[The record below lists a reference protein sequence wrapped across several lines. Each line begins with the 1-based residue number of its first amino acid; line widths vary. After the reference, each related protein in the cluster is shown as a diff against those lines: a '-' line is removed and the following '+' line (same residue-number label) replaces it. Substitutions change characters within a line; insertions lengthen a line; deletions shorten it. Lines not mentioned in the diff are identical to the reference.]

1 MQLLHNAKTASHRGS
16 RKTIEQCRRSYYW
29 PFFAQNI
36 HDWIKN
42 CIVCAQV
49 TPIDNKHIRPPLRE
63 ITSKTSFPGD
73 ILQIDLVGPF
83 TPSNGFTQIL
93 TAIDVFTKYLF
104 ATPIRRITA
113 QSVTTVLTQLFLKHT
128 YIPKIIMTDEGSQ
141 FTSSLM
147 KDVTD
152 LLDIEL
158 QHATVKHPQTIGL
171 LERAHANLKKTLKIY
186 ENNQHTD
193 WHKYVDYAVF
203 AHNTNYN
210 PITRSTPS
218 DLFHGFAPNKALEV
232 RFQVPHKKQ
241 PEFQTIQQ
249 IQDKL
254 KELVYLQKDD
264 IIQRYVKYKQY
275 YDKQPQAYPLKIH
288 TYCLLLNPKLDTQKQ
303 SMNKM
308 LPKWLALYRV
318 EKKMSHE
325 NYLIREKGTNHTQIV
340 HRIRLRSYTPKHKMQ
355 DLENIDQKNFIPDP
369 NFEDD
374 YKQPAIIDK
383 AQQKLLW
390 HPTLSDTPETD
401 DLPQPP
407 TTYDTLFI
415 RKPIINLKRLPNNT
429 IGTTRRVIRPP
440 QPATQPKLVVAPPN
454 TNIQRVLQ
462 PTTSTAQRGPF
473 QVKVPQPST
482 SANAS
487 KPATIKATTKRV
499 IAAKLPKLFLQK
511 AKHKMGEKTLKAAML
526 YCHSQTDPISGELPT
541 IPENQDQ
548 IPTNNTTTIQNFP
561 VIKWEDLPHP
571 NWDEYEPDQQHLL
584 MQLNTTQPTQ
594 SPSLAQNLFGTGV
607 HYPSMNHYQRKTS

>member
-1 MQLLHNAKTASHRGS
+1 M
-16 RKTIEQCRRSYYW
+16 RK
-29 PFFAQNI
+29 P
-36 HDWIKN
+36 
-42 CIVCAQV
+42 
-49 TPIDNKHIRPPLRE
+49 
-63 ITSKTSFPGD
+63 
-73 ILQIDLVGPF
+73 
-83 TPSNGFTQIL
+83 
-93 TAIDVFTKYLF
+93 
-104 ATPIRRITA
+104 
-113 QSVTTVLTQLFLKHT
+113 
-128 YIPKIIMTDEGSQ
+128 
-141 FTSSLM
+141 
-147 KDVTD
+147 
-152 LLDIEL
+152 
-158 QHATVKHPQTIGL
+158 
-171 LERAHANLKKTLKIY
+171 
-186 ENNQHTD
+186 D

-210 PITRSTPS
+210 PTTRSTPS

-241 PEFQTIQQ
+241 PEFQTTQQ

-254 KELVYLQKDD
+254 KELFYPQKDD

-275 YDKQPQAYPLKIH
+275 YDKQAQAYPLKIH

-308 LPKWLALYRV
+308 LPKWLALYRI

-325 NYLIREKGTNHTQIV
+325 NYLIRETGTNHTQIV
-340 HRIRLRSYTPKHKMQ
+340 HRIRLRSYTPKHNIQ

-369 NFEDD
+369 NCEDD

-390 HPTLSDTPETD
+390 HLTLSDTPETD
-401 DLPQPP
+401 YIPQPP
-407 TTYDTLFI
+407 TTYDTLFV

-440 QPATQPKLVVAPPN
+440 QPATQPKLVVAPQN

-462 PTTSTAQRGPF
+462 PTTSTTQKGPF

-482 SANAS
+482 SANTS

-526 YCHSQTDPISGELPT
+526 CCHSQTDPITGELPT

-548 IPTNNTTTIQNFP
+548 IQTHNTITIQNFP

-571 NWDEYEPDQQHLL
+571 NWDKYEPDQQHLL
-584 MQLNTTQPTQ
+584 MQLKTTQPTQ
-594 SPSLAQNLFGTGV
+594 SPYMAQNLIWHWCPLPIDEPLPEKDIIVKLTTKEKFHKYNQTKSSKEGSTHTGTPEIGDARRFFERGSNRYITALIISSKITPTELDNLKLAFWNLHCQAETLNATNIHIQLANKAFRPV
-607 HYPSMNHYQRKTS
+607 ATMEGILALENSLKLLIYTYTGGYHTVNSDSDQINTTTL